1 MIYFDYFSQEDH
13 PLVEQNYSLTWTQ
26 MSCDKSE
33 TGCIGFPELF
43 PIGEGVSLDKAGLG
57 EGVLGKDLIRCG
69 V

>member
-1 MIYFDYFSQEDH
+1 
-13 PLVEQNYSLTWTQ
+13 

-43 PIGEGVSLDKAGLG
+43 PIGEGVSLDKAGLE